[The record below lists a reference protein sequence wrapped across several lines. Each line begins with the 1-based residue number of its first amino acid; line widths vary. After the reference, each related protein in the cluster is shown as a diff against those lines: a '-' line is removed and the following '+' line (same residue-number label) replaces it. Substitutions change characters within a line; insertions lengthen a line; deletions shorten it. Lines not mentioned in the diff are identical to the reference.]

1 MGIHLAVAALR
12 QIGIDPGPIPTQLAV
27 ETDEET
33 RPVHFRAKTRYV
45 IRPLSPITEVSE
57 EEQDR
62 TQNLT
67 SDTCDI

>member
-12 QIGIDPGPIPTQLAV
+12 QIGIDPIPTQLAV

-33 RPVHFRAKTRYV
+33 RPVPFRAKTRYV

-67 SDTCDI
+67 SDTSDI